1 MFQKNATLGFV
12 SLIVLAIAT
21 RFIPH
26 APNFT
31 AVGAAA
37 LFGGFALAKRWQ
49 AFLLPVLIMFLS
61 DLVLNNVVYS
71 VYYDSFQWFT
81 PGFGYMYA
89 AFILTVLLGYLQGGK
104 LKVLNLLGAGVT
116 SALLFFIITNFGVWQ
131 SGMLYPQTFE
141 GLMTCYAAALP
152 FLANSLIST
161 LVYGAILFG
170 SAYYLFGLSRSEE
183 AYA

>member
-12 SLIVLAIAT
+12 SLIVLAMAT

-49 AFLLPVLIMFLS
+49 AFVVPVLIMFLS
-61 DLVLNNVVYS
+61 DLLINNVVYAA
-71 VYYDSFQWFT
+71 YYDTFQWVS
-81 PGFGYMYA
+81 PGFGYIYG
-89 AFILTVLLGYLQGGK
+89 AFILTVLLGNLQSGK
-104 LKVLNLLGAGVT
+104 FKVLNLLGAGIT
-116 SALLFFIITNFGVWQ
+116 SALLFYVITNFGVWQ
-131 SGMLYPQTFE
+131 SGLLYPKTMD
-141 GLMTCYAAALP
+141 GLLACYAAALP

-161 LVYGAILFG
+161 LVYGTILFG
-170 SAYYLFGLSRSEE
+170 SAYYLFGLSKSKEV
-183 AYA
+183 YA